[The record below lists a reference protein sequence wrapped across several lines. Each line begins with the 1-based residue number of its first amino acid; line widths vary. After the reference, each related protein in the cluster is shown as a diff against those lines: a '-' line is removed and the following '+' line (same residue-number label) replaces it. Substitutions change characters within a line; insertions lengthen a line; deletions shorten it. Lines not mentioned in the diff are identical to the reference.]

1 MSITIAIPQMG
12 TDLFRKYMKS
22 KYVKSIERAG
32 ATVKWI
38 ELDNTNR
45 AVAEALSCDG
55 LLLPGGADIEPALY
69 GRVRDEKCGKP
80 NELRDKNEFEIFN
93 AFVKT
98 GKPILGICRGFQLI
112 NVACGGTLHQ
122 DIADIKKCSH
132 SDFLKRA
139 TVVHAVTVNENTML
153 YKIFEKNEIGVN
165 SLHHQAVES
174 VGENLIASAV
184 SEDGFIEGL
193 ELNNHPFCVAVQWHP
208 EHMSKNDALQQKLFN
223 EFVKACEK

>member
-22 KYVKSIERAG
+22 KYVKSLERAG
-32 ATVKWI
+32 AEIRWI
-38 ELDNTNR
+38 ELDNTKK
-45 AVAEALSCDG
+45 AVAEACSCDG
-55 LLLPGGADIEPALY
+55 ILLPGGADIEPALY
-69 GRVRDEKCGKP
+69 GREREEKCGKP

-112 NVACGGTLHQ
+112 NVICDGTLHQ

-139 TVVHAVTVNENTML
+139 KPIHTVTITENTNL
-153 YKIFEKNEIGVN
+153 YKIFGKNEIGVN
-165 SLHHQAVES
+165 SLHHQAVQK
-174 VGENLIASAV
+174 VGENLTVSAI
-184 SEDGFIEGL
+184 SEDGFVEGI

-208 EHMSKNDALQQKLFN
+208 EHMSKNDSLQQKLFN
-223 EFVKACEK
+223 EFVKKCKE